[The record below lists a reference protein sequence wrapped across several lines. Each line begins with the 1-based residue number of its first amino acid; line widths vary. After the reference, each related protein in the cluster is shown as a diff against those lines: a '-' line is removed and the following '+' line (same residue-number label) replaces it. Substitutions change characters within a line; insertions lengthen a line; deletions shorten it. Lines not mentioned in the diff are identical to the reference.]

1 MAERKYGIE
10 TQRVS
15 SVVKQEKIDPNTRQK
30 KIFFSILL
38 MGDVGKYTQI
48 EKLSAEN
55 INGVPEKGMYMRKAM
70 TAYETSK
77 YRWLIVQQDGRVQA
91 RK

>member
-1 MAERKYGIE
+1 ME
-10 TQRVS
+10 TQKIA
-15 SVVKQEKIDPNTRQK
+15 SVLKQEKIDPNTQQK

-38 MGDVGKYTQI
+38 LGDLGKITQI